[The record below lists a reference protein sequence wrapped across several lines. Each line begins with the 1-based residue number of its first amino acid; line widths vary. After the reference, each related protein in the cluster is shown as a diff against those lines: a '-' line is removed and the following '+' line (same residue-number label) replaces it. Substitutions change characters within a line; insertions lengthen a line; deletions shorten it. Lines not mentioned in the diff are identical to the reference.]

1 MGSMQAVELDDSYE
15 EVVAQQAVELGG
27 SYEGVVDQ
35 LVQAVLDTIPA
46 EGHSGQR
53 GTVLYLWFGLLSHI

>member
-1 MGSMQAVELDDSYE
+1 MGSLQAVELVDRHE
-15 EVVAQQAVELGG
+15 EVVAQQTVELGDG
-27 SYEGVVDQ
+27 YEEVVVQ
-35 LVQAVLDTIPA
+35 LVQVVLDTIPA